1 MAIKPVENRIAQM
14 TQGLEQPESQGTP
27 LFEEAAQQQN
37 YGEDVQV
44 AGLISGLRAFGKA
57 SKAVKKTQKATGKA
71 VVDPLKRAEGE
82 YITPP
87 TPAKKEVV
95 ETVDPKQG
103 AIDQLEGR
111 VEPVMDVSAPVA
123 DKSVPPVT
131 PDVTAAAEVPA
142 VRVEG
147 EKIYAQPAT
156 PQAMQ
161 KIAELVSIAQT
172 SGKPPKVRP
181 NLDVIDGE
189 DSLKKMVHAT
199 SQYYSDWVSE
209 QRRAGRTID
218 DIVNDAAEIG
228 DVSALKLLAER
239 KAGDRPFLDDE
250 TLASRI
256 AVINLQAATMEAAK
270 KAQASGNPQ
279 DMIDALRMV
288 TFEGYTQSA
297 LLGVNAEQGRAL
309 AINRLV
315 VAPDRKR
322 TMALQGIVE
331 QSGLDQMAS
340 AKSVGDAAD
349 MIQQM
354 GGMSQVKMAIDGYLS
369 LPDNAARG
377 VYTKSL
383 ARATL
388 DSVSEIYQSAL
399 VSNPITHAYNAL
411 GTPIHASMMMAERFV
426 AAAMRADVDSL
437 IGVSAGVRAIPRY
450 FKQSMAAA
458 WRAMETEMPS
468 DAASK
473 FDNTR
478 IATKAENFGVAPDT
492 MLGMTIDGLGVAT
505 RALGFRVLTTVD
517 EGFKA
522 MLRGMEMEMIAAEAQ
537 SRSFRAALDDGMDE
551 AAALDISARTYERTL
566 QAESTFLEA
575 SEFARIATFQDELPS
590 GILSDMQGFMQHPL
604 TKLMGFPFYKTP
616 AQVALRIQERTP
628 LAIAMPRFWKAITN
642 PATPKERSAALA
654 KLGVSSSIASYMLA
668 TDYLSN
674 DEVRFTGYGPTNPQ
688 QRRTWLQKHEPYS
701 FGTKQP
707 DGSYKWVS
715 YARYDPFSGVLGMMA
730 DVRDTVMHTDDQ
742 VQSESLMLDMSL
754 AVMHYMGEAQP
765 MVQFAAEFGNIIG
778 PSYEGEDDKL
788 VRITQLL
795 QRQATD
801 SALVVGQS
809 LATLGTAPQSSTAV
823 YQRYVDPFAKS
834 TIPEDQY
841 AYLDMPGWRM
851 SLRGAYEGVQKARAR
866 SGLFSDKNFTQTNDW
881 FEPVK
886 RGFGDWTTFM
896 PTKITEKR
904 FNGVTE
910 ELLRINGGFKPLPRG
925 LGESMIKL
933 NDAQF
938 ERYKELVNYPSRGV
952 YASQLMLGVDPK
964 DVTPEVRAELD
975 SFPSLA
981 DHLLN
986 FIYSEENSPYYN
998 MSYDKETGAPRP
1010 STKGEKMDALNVER
1024 GRYMKMAKD
1033 LMLME
1038 YPELKDLI
1046 DQRDMFKSET
1056 GQLPQNLPL
1065 TPETLSNLKQTR

>member
-44 AGLISGLRAFGKA
+44 AGLIGKLGLAGKA
-57 SKAVKKTQKATGKA
+57 AQAVKKTQKATGKA

-82 YITPP
+82 YIVPP

-111 VEPVMDVSAPVA
+111 VEPVMNVSAPVM
-123 DKSVPPVT
+123 DKSVPPT
-131 PDVTAAAEVPA
+131 KPDVTAAAEAPA

-147 EKIYAQPAT
+147 DKIYARPAT

-161 KIAELVSIAQT
+161 KLSELIKVAKT
-172 SGKPPKVRP
+172 SGKPPTVRP
-181 NLDVIDGE
+181 NLDRIDGPDE
-189 DSLKKMVHAT
+189 LKKTIHAT
-199 SQYYSDWVSE
+199 SQYYSDWVDE
-209 QRRAGRTID
+209 QRRAGRTLD
-218 DIVNDAAEIG
+218 DIINDASELG
-228 DVSALKLLAER
+228 DVSALKLLAQR
-239 KAGDRPFLDDE
+239 KPGDRPFLDSE
-250 TLASRI
+250 ALAARI
-256 AVINLQAATMEAAK
+256 AVLNLQTQTAVEIK
-270 KAQASGNPQ
+270 KARQSGDLVEAVNALKMATFTGHVDAASSGN
-279 DMIDALRMV
+279 ASE
-288 TFEGYTQSA
+288 T
-297 LLGVNAEQGRAL
+297 GRAL
-309 AINRLV
+309 SIFNLIA
-315 VAPDRKR
+315 APDKQRAK
-322 TMALQGIVE
+322 ALRGIIE
-331 QSGLDQMAS
+331 QTGIDELSS
-340 AKSVGDAAD
+340 AKTAEDAANI
-349 MIQQM
+349 IQKL
-354 GGMSQVKMAIDGYLS
+354 GGINQVNLALDAYLA
-369 LPDNAARG
+369 LPDNASRM
-377 VYTKSL
+377 VYVKGLMRSS
-383 ARATL
+383 L
-388 DSVSEIYQSAL
+388 DSASEIYQSAL
-399 VSNPITHAYNAL
+399 VSNPVTHSFNAL
-411 GTPIHASMMMAERFV
+411 GTPIHASMMMAERAV
-426 AAAMRADVDSL
+426 AAAMRADVDAL

-473 FDNTR
+473 FDNAR

-505 RALGFRVLTTVD
+505 RALGFRILTTVD
-517 EGFKA
+517 EGYKA

-642 PATPKERSAALA
+642 PSTPKERSAALA
-654 KLGVSSSIASYMLA
+654 KLGVSSSIASTILA
-668 TDYLSN
+668 ADYLSN

-715 YARYDPFSGVLGMMA
+715 YARYDPISGVLGMMA

-809 LATLGTAPQSSTAV
+809 LATLGTAPQSLTAV

-834 TIPEDQY
+834 TIPKDQY

-866 SGLFSDKNFTQTNDW
+866 SGRFSDKNFTQTNDW

-904 FNGVTE
+904 FNGITE

-952 YASQLMLGVDPK
+952 YASELIFGVK
-964 DVTPEVRAELD
+964 REDVTPEMQAKIDEYPPLVDKLLETIYGSSAEVL
-975 SFPSLA
+975 
-981 DHLLN
+981 
-986 FIYSEENSPYYN
+986 YQKT
-998 MSYDKETGAPRP
+998 YDKETGEIRP
-1010 STKGEKMDALNVER
+1010 ATKGEKMDALNLER
-1024 GRYMKMAKD
+1024 GRYMKLAKD

-1038 YPELKDLI
+1038 NPELKDLI